1 VGGALREL
9 ETLIK
14 SSISKDGIYVVRALS
29 ALLVVFLHVT
39 SLLIPQQVWIEK
51 SGPLYLIAPWLFR
64 GEVGVGVFIF
74 LSGFLLS
81 LNIPNGIKEWK
92 GFFIRRFS
100 RIYPVY
106 LFVLIFAISI
116 TRQWEFN
123 GFINAIFLFPN
134 FPGTLWPSPYL
145 STAWSLGIEWTLYF
159 LFPLLLFSI
168 ASRRFNYV
176 LIIVFCE
183 LIILYGHF
191 MGTDFHTLVY
201 GSIIGRLIEFVLG
214 MVLALNFSWIRG
226 LSKSVFLPLVALAL
240 VIFHFWCLW
249 YLLANGSISESYWR
263 LFQPLA
269 ESLFAASLI
278 LISQLNY
285 SGLFKIISKPFVFIG
300 VISYPLYMT
309 HMIVLDAIKNS
320 FEREINIAIQIVFIF
335 GLSLLLAWVV
345 HELIEKPGMKLG
357 RNNSHQRNV

>member
-1 VGGALREL
+1 
-9 ETLIK
+9 
-14 SSISKDGIYVVRALS
+14 
-29 ALLVVFLHVT
+29 
-39 SLLIPQQVWIEK
+39 
-51 SGPLYLIAPWLFR
+51 
-64 GEVGVGVFIF
+64 
-74 LSGFLLS
+74 
-81 LNIPNGIKEWK
+81 
-92 GFFIRRFS
+92 
-100 RIYPVY
+100 
-106 LFVLIFAISI
+106 
-116 TRQWEFN
+116 
-123 GFINAIFLFPN
+123 
-134 FPGTLWPSPYL
+134 
-145 STAWSLGIEWTLYF
+145 
-159 LFPLLLFSI
+159 
-168 ASRRFNYV
+168 
-176 LIIVFCE
+176 
-183 LIILYGHF
+183 
-191 MGTDFHTLVY
+191 
-201 GSIIGRLIEFVLG
+201 
-214 MVLALNFSWIRG
+214 MVLALNISWIRG

-240 VIFHFWCLW
+240 VTFHFWCLW

-320 FEREINIAIQIVFIF
+320 LEREINIAIQIVFIF